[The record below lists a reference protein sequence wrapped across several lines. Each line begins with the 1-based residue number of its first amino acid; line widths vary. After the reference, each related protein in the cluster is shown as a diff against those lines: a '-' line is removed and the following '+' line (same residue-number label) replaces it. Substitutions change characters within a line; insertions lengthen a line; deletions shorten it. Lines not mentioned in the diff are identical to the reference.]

1 MGDSMERGL
10 LAPLS
15 PNEERTLRHVAT
27 GQWRVALLAERHI
40 RRLAQLDLVEG
51 ADGEIRLTETGRKR
65 VEQLPHKPV
74 MRNSGPQDAVN
85 AAPAK
90 NNDSPSR

>member
-1 MGDSMERGL
+1 MERGL

-27 GQWRVALLAERHI
+27 GQWRGALLAERYI

-51 ADGEIRLTETGRKR
+51 VDGEIRLTETGRKR
-65 VEQLPHKPV
+65 FEQLRDKRGSVTPTLSV
-74 MRNSGPQDAVN
+74 
-85 AAPAK
+85 
-90 NNDSPSR
+90 

>member
-1 MGDSMERGL
+1 MERGL

-15 PNEERTLRHVAT
+15 PNEERTLRHVTT

-51 ADGEIRLTETGRKR
+51 IGGEIRLTEIGRKR
-65 VEQLPHKPV
+65 FEQLGDKP
-74 MRNSGPQDAVN
+74 GPVR
-85 AAPAK
+85 PAL
-90 NNDSPSR
+90 SV